1 MSSSKEIIKT
11 EHFDLVHNV
20 GPIGYREPGYL
31 WKLGLPYIWGPVG
44 GANNAPLQL
53 MKHMPLIGR
62 MKQTFRNVANI
73 IQFHTKHRLKLA
85 LKATDVLLT
94 ATSENQR
101 KFKKVYHKDSIYF
114 PENCITGEITLDE
127 SKFDNPSKYNII
139 AIGTLDSRKSIG
151 IFLESLVQVYNRDML
166 HVDIV
171 GDGPLRD
178 NLQRFAKENGLDKLI
193 TWYGQLPRVKAVK
206 VFNSAHLHVIT
217 SVSEGN
223 PTTIWEAMSYGVPTM
238 SFDHCG
244 MHDTICDRCG
254 IRVPIAKR
262 YEDCVADIARNIDE
276 LLEHPERF
284 HQLAHGVLE
293 CAKRY
298 TWNERE
304 KFLNEEIYVKE
315 TGYNLSVG
323 KGCYLDALSTD
334 GISFGDNVSIGKYT
348 CIECSGT
355 LKDLGKGLVVG
366 NNVGLGTHGFLGCAG
381 GVSIGDNTIFGNYV
395 SIHSENHNYE
405 DRNTPIRL
413 QGVNR
418 KGIKIGRDCWIGAKA
433 TILDGADIGDGCI
446 VAAGAVVRGKIPPYS
461 IIGGVP
467 AKFIKER

>member
-1 MSSSKEIIKT
+1 MAYAISPYRGSEYAVAWNYVMHMSKKNNLTVLYGTSDEHIGETDTIDKYLKEHTVKNVRFIAVQPNILTNLLNWPNRNGLFVYTFYYAFAVWQRTAYNVAKEIIKT

-304 KFLNEEIYVKE
+304 KFLNEEIYVK
-315 TGYNLSVG
+315 
-323 KGCYLDALSTD
+323 A
-334 GISFGDNVSIGKYT
+334 I
-348 CIECSGT
+348 
-355 LKDLGKGLVVG
+355 
-366 NNVGLGTHGFLGCAG
+366 
-381 GVSIGDNTIFGNYV
+381 
-395 SIHSENHNYE
+395 ENHKHIN
-405 DRNTPIRL
+405 N
-413 QGVNR
+413 
-418 KGIKIGRDCWIGAKA
+418 
-433 TILDGADIGDGCI
+433 
-446 VAAGAVVRGKIPPYS
+446 
-461 IIGGVP
+461 
-467 AKFIKER
+467 

>member
-1 MSSSKEIIKT
+1 MAYAISPYRGSEYAVAWNYVMRMSKKNNLTVLYGTSDEHIGETDTIDKYLKEHTVKNVRFIAVQPNILTNLLNWPNRNGLFVYTFYYAFAVWQRTAYNVAKEIIKT

-31 WKLGLPYIWGPVG
+31 WKMGLPYIWGPVG

-139 AIGTLDSRKSIG
+139 VIGTLDSRKSIG
-151 IFLESLVQVYNRDML
+151 IFLESLLQVYNRDML

-304 KFLNEEIYVKE
+304 KFLNEEIYVK
-315 TGYNLSVG
+315 
-323 KGCYLDALSTD
+323 A
-334 GISFGDNVSIGKYT
+334 I
-348 CIECSGT
+348 
-355 LKDLGKGLVVG
+355 
-366 NNVGLGTHGFLGCAG
+366 
-381 GVSIGDNTIFGNYV
+381 
-395 SIHSENHNYE
+395 ENHKHIN
-405 DRNTPIRL
+405 N
-413 QGVNR
+413 
-418 KGIKIGRDCWIGAKA
+418 
-433 TILDGADIGDGCI
+433 
-446 VAAGAVVRGKIPPYS
+446 
-461 IIGGVP
+461 
-467 AKFIKER
+467 

>member
-1 MSSSKEIIKT
+1 MNILVMAYAISPYRGSEYAVAWNYVMRMSKKNNLTVLYGTSDEHIGETDTIDKYLKEHTVKNVRFIAVQPNILTNLLNWPNRNGLFVYTFYYAFAVWQRTAYNVAKEIIKT

-31 WKLGLPYIWGPVG
+31 WKMGLPYIWGPVG

-139 AIGTLDSRKSIG
+139 VIGTLDSRKSIG
-151 IFLESLVQVYNRDML
+151 IFLESLLQVYNRDML

-304 KFLNEEIYVKE
+304 KFLNEEIYVK
-315 TGYNLSVG
+315 
-323 KGCYLDALSTD
+323 A
-334 GISFGDNVSIGKYT
+334 I
-348 CIECSGT
+348 
-355 LKDLGKGLVVG
+355 
-366 NNVGLGTHGFLGCAG
+366 
-381 GVSIGDNTIFGNYV
+381 
-395 SIHSENHNYE
+395 ENHKHIN
-405 DRNTPIRL
+405 N
-413 QGVNR
+413 
-418 KGIKIGRDCWIGAKA
+418 
-433 TILDGADIGDGCI
+433 
-446 VAAGAVVRGKIPPYS
+446 
-461 IIGGVP
+461 
-467 AKFIKER
+467 

>member
-1 MSSSKEIIKT
+1 MAYAISPYRGSEYAVAWNYVMRMSKKNNLTVLYGTSDEHIGETDTIDKYLKEHTVKNVRFIAVQPNILTNLLNWPNRNGLFVYTFYYAFAVWQRTAYNVAKEIIKT

-139 AIGTLDSRKSIG
+139 VIGTLDSRKSIG

-304 KFLNEEIYVKE
+304 KFLNEEIYVK
-315 TGYNLSVG
+315 
-323 KGCYLDALSTD
+323 A
-334 GISFGDNVSIGKYT
+334 I
-348 CIECSGT
+348 
-355 LKDLGKGLVVG
+355 
-366 NNVGLGTHGFLGCAG
+366 
-381 GVSIGDNTIFGNYV
+381 
-395 SIHSENHNYE
+395 ENHKHIN
-405 DRNTPIRL
+405 N
-413 QGVNR
+413 
-418 KGIKIGRDCWIGAKA
+418 
-433 TILDGADIGDGCI
+433 
-446 VAAGAVVRGKIPPYS
+446 
-461 IIGGVP
+461 
-467 AKFIKER
+467 

>member
-1 MSSSKEIIKT
+1 MNILVMAYAISPYRGSEYAVAWNYVMHMSKNNNLTVLYGTSDEHIGETDTIDKYLKEHTVKNVRFIAVQPNILTNLLNWPNRNGLFVYTFYYAFAVWQRTAYNVAKEIIKT

-304 KFLNEEIYVKE
+304 KFLNEEIYVK
-315 TGYNLSVG
+315 
-323 KGCYLDALSTD
+323 A
-334 GISFGDNVSIGKYT
+334 I
-348 CIECSGT
+348 
-355 LKDLGKGLVVG
+355 
-366 NNVGLGTHGFLGCAG
+366 
-381 GVSIGDNTIFGNYV
+381 
-395 SIHSENHNYE
+395 ENHKHIN
-405 DRNTPIRL
+405 N
-413 QGVNR
+413 
-418 KGIKIGRDCWIGAKA
+418 
-433 TILDGADIGDGCI
+433 
-446 VAAGAVVRGKIPPYS
+446 
-461 IIGGVP
+461 
-467 AKFIKER
+467 

>member
-1 MSSSKEIIKT
+1 MAYAISPYRGSEYAVAWNYVMRMSKKNNLTVLYGTSDEHIGETDTIDKYLKEHTVKNVRFIAVQPNILTNLLNWPNRNGLFVYTFYYAFAVWQRTAYNVAKEIIKT

-73 IQFHTKHRLKLA
+73 IQFHTNHRLKLA

-139 AIGTLDSRKSIG
+139 VIGTLDSRKSIG

-304 KFLNEEIYVKE
+304 KFLNEEIYVK
-315 TGYNLSVG
+315 
-323 KGCYLDALSTD
+323 A
-334 GISFGDNVSIGKYT
+334 I
-348 CIECSGT
+348 
-355 LKDLGKGLVVG
+355 
-366 NNVGLGTHGFLGCAG
+366 
-381 GVSIGDNTIFGNYV
+381 
-395 SIHSENHNYE
+395 ENHKHIN
-405 DRNTPIRL
+405 N
-413 QGVNR
+413 
-418 KGIKIGRDCWIGAKA
+418 
-433 TILDGADIGDGCI
+433 
-446 VAAGAVVRGKIPPYS
+446 
-461 IIGGVP
+461 
-467 AKFIKER
+467 

>member
-1 MSSSKEIIKT
+1 MNILVMAYAISPYRGSEYAVAWNYVMHMSKKNNLTVLYGTSDEHIGETDTIDKYLKEHTVKNVRFIAVQPNILTNLLNWPNRNGLFVYTFYYAFAVWQRTAYNVAKEIIKT

-304 KFLNEEIYVKE
+304 KFLNEEIYVK
-315 TGYNLSVG
+315 V
-323 KGCYLDALSTD
+323 
-334 GISFGDNVSIGKYT
+334 I
-348 CIECSGT
+348 
-355 LKDLGKGLVVG
+355 
-366 NNVGLGTHGFLGCAG
+366 
-381 GVSIGDNTIFGNYV
+381 
-395 SIHSENHNYE
+395 ENHKHIN
-405 DRNTPIRL
+405 N
-413 QGVNR
+413 
-418 KGIKIGRDCWIGAKA
+418 
-433 TILDGADIGDGCI
+433 
-446 VAAGAVVRGKIPPYS
+446 
-461 IIGGVP
+461 
-467 AKFIKER
+467 